1 MNKLNSKSNSL
12 IITFSNDFYK
22 FHYTLSLASTL
33 KATGKDVRI
42 FVSGYACNFIKQNW
56 QDYDKEGINER
67 LKSKKMGS
75 IEEMFAYCKQLEV
88 EIFYCDSAIGF
99 LNINSKEITNLVN
112 IKPISMYSVL
122 NTYKQGE
129 IIFI

>member
-1 MNKLNSKSNSL
+1 MNKLYSNSNNL

-56 QDYDKEGINER
+56 QAYDKEGINER

-75 IEEMFAYCKQLEV
+75 IEEMFAYCKELEV
-88 EIFYCDSAIGF
+88 EIFYCESAIEF
-99 LNINSKEITNLVN
+99 LNINSREITNLVN

>member
-1 MNKLNSKSNSL
+1 MDRLSSNSNNL

-42 FVSGYACNFIKQNW
+42 FVSGYACNFIKKNW
-56 QDYDKEGINER
+56 QDYDKEGINEK
-67 LKSKKMGS
+67 LKRKKMGS
-75 IEEMFAYCKQLEV
+75 IEDMFAYCKELEV
-88 EIFYCDSAIGF
+88 EIFYCESAIEF
-99 LNINSKEITNLVN
+99 LNINSREITNLVN
-112 IKPISMYSVL
+112 IKPKSMYSVL
-122 NTYKQGE
+122 NFYKKGE

>member
-1 MNKLNSKSNSL
+1 MDKHNSKSNNL

-22 FHYTLSLASTL
+22 FHYALSLASTL
-33 KATGKDVRI
+33 KANGKGTSI

-56 QDYDKEGINER
+56 QDHDKEGISEKLIR
-67 LKSKKMGS
+67 KKMGS
-75 IEEMFAYCKQLEV
+75 LEEMFAYCKELEI
-88 EIFYCDSAIGF
+88 EIFYCESAIEF
-99 LNINSKEITNLVN
+99 LNINIREITNLVS
-112 IKPISMYSVL
+112 IKPKSMYSVL